1 MTLRHSRN
9 RNVYSGSAD
18 EKVGYRRKAAISVM
32 VMLVLLLLSGMMAAQ
47 VRRVLSDRRQ
57 SRQEVFHLQAE
68 HLAQAGMIKAAAAWN
83 TLGEYQGE
91 DWNLPAGIIHQ
102 TNSAA
107 VEIRISGDGE
117 CRVIARYPANYE
129 VPFQVTRTQRFLK

>member
-1 MTLRHSRN
+1 MMLRHSHIRS
-9 RNVYSGSAD
+9 VYSGNARRAAGD
-18 EKVGYRRKAAISVM
+18 CRKAAISVM
-32 VMLVLLLLSGMMAAQ
+32 VMLVLLLLSGMMASQ

-57 SRQEVFHLQAE
+57 SRQETFHLQAE
-68 HLAQAGMIKAAAAWN
+68 HLAQAGLIKAAAAWN
-83 TLGEYQGE
+83 TEEEYRGE

-107 VEIRISGDGE
+107 VQISISDDGE

-129 VPFQVTRTQRFLK
+129 VPFQVTRMQRFLK